1 MFTFQLDSL
10 SCLGFFPILMI
21 GKEYRGRIVAELKYS
36 LDFKLP
42 EDLEDKLKKSY
53 ETILRVYCGR
63 ANREAPSTSLGQE
76 EETPQAPST
85 SSGQEEEVP
94 QAPFP
99 SGQDEEVPQAPS
111 TFRQEEEVP
120 QAPFPS
126 GQDDEVPQA
135 PSTSSG
141 QEEEVPQAPFPSGQ
155 DEEVPQAPSTFR
167 QEKEVPQAPFPSGQ
181 DEEVPQAPSTSSGQE
196 EEVPQAPFPSRQ
208 DEEVPQAPSTFRQ
221 EEEVPQAPFPS
232 GQDEAECEDK
242 GKRGIFPYS
251 RIIKKRGRKVSQ
263 LIIVCEGF
271 VVSFYNYD
279 IIITILIITF
289 TQNLT

>member
-21 GKEYRGRIVAELKYS
+21 GKECRGTIVAELKYS

-126 GQDDEVPQA
+126 GQD
-135 PSTSSG
+135 
-141 QEEEVPQAPFPSGQ
+141 
-155 DEEVPQAPSTFR
+155 
-167 QEKEVPQAPFPSGQ
+167 
-181 DEEVPQAPSTSSGQE
+181 
-196 EEVPQAPFPSRQ
+196 
-208 DEEVPQAPSTFRQ
+208 EEVPQAPSTFRQ

-232 GQDEAECEDK
+232 GQDEEVPQAPSTFGQEEEVPQAPFPSGQDEERGIPALSCEECEDK
-242 GKRGIFPYS
+242 VKRGIFPYS
-251 RIIKKRGRKVSQ
+251 RIIKKRGRKVLVEWQ
-263 LIIVCEGF
+263 PCG
-271 VVSFYNYD
+271 
-279 IIITILIITF
+279 TW
-289 TQNLT
+289 